1 MEELSEKLGIDELDL
16 EIETAALRWSYRQGD
31 WMTYHRISVDYD
43 GSAMQQLSKLALG
56 VIDDTISVEKA
67 LRDISKMEEATFTG
81 LEGFIRDFPG
91 RIVILPTLAMTGS
104 VVYFRGTW
112 TDMGCCFVTGV
123 VAGLIHYLCSVRFPQ
138 LAGVQDILVSIST
151 AMIATAA
158 LVIFPTST
166 CFSAQIL
173 GTLFWF
179 LYGISFMLSI
189 YEMTQSL
196 VLTGLTRF
204 AVAVLN
210 SFILAFGVV
219 IGVWLAFYGGS
230 DRFDRILASCDNLDH
245 QIDSKWYSFLYPII
259 AVGALMQMR
268 VAPRFWLICLMTQL
282 VAVQSQYYLDTVW
295 HQPLFVFNFLPA
307 YLATLTAHVMIVVGQ
322 RLNLTPL
329 KVKRTAYSRKR
340 ARSLPVRDLSQYRKN
355 GASASQRVVQS
366 IRFIDQGWA
375 DADSG
380 GKHYNK
386 SMRSGFE
393 RNNAYERENRFH
405 YQRSDLWF
413 CLVPALYLLVPGSSV
428 WKFAFFSIIDAAFD
442 AGHTASLSESNFS
455 LQSMIS
461 SVFVVAIGQTLGV
474 RLALVT
480 LWAVTAIW
488 SSRSGAHG
496 GGAAS
501 LRL

>member
-1 MEELSEKLGIDELDL
+1 VEELSEKLEIDELDL
-16 EIETAALRWSYRQGD
+16 EIETSALRWSFRQGD

-56 VIDDTISVEKA
+56 VIDDTIDVDKA
-67 LRDISKMEEATFTG
+67 LRDISKMEEATFSG
-81 LEGFIRDFPG
+81 LEGFVRDFPG
-91 RIVILPTLAMTGS
+91 RIIIVPTLAMTGS

-112 TDMGCCFVTGV
+112 TDMGCCFLTGV
-123 VAGLIHYLCSVRFPQ
+123 TAGLIHYMCSVRFPQ
-138 LAGVQDILVSIST
+138 LAGVQDTLVSIST
-151 AMIATAA
+151 AMIATAS

-210 SFILAFGVV
+210 SFVLAFGVV
-219 IGVWLAFYGGS
+219 IGVWLAFYGGP
-230 DRFDRILASCDNLDH
+230 DRFERILASCDNLDH
-245 QIDSKWYSFLYPII
+245 QIDSSWYAYLYPLI
-259 AVGALMQMR
+259 ALGALMQMR
-268 VAPRFWLICLMTQL
+268 VAPRFWLICLLTQL

-307 YLATLTAHVMIVVGQ
+307 YLATLTAHLMIVVGQ
-322 RLNLTPL
+322 CLNLTQL
-329 KVKRTAYSRKR
+329 VVKKTAFVSRKR
-340 ARSLPVRDLSQYRKN
+340 TLPLRDLSKYRKN
-355 GASASQRVVQS
+355 GGSSKKVQS
-366 IRFIDQGWA
+366 IRFINQGWA
-375 DADSG
+375 DDDG
-380 GKHYNK
+380 HHNK
-386 SMRSGFE
+386 SMRSG
-393 RNNAYERENRFH
+393 YERDNIYERQKRFH

-442 AGHTASLSESNFS
+442 AGHTASLNESNFS

-488 SSRSGAHG
+488 SSRTGSNMTQ
-496 GGAAS
+496 S
-501 LRL
+501 IRM